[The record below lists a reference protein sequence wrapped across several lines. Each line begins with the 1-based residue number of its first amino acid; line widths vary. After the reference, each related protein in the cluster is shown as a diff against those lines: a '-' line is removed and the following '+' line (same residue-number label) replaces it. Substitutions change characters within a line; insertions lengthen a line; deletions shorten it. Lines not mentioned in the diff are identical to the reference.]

1 MVFEWDPDSMFL
13 NYAAAGAYINIG
25 GVNAENRAEVSLNEE
40 KIKKVLTKYAQ
51 LKDAFGIALESRS
64 SPIEGYSHIP

>member
-25 GVNAENRAEVSLNEE
+25 GVNAENRLRYLLMRKRLRRFLLSTL
-40 KIKKVLTKYAQ
+40 
-51 LKDAFGIALESRS
+51 S
-64 SPIEGYSHIP
+64 

>member
-25 GVNAENRAEVSLNEE
+25 GVNAENRAEVSL
-40 KIKKVLTKYAQ
+40 K
-51 LKDAFGIALESRS
+51 
-64 SPIEGYSHIP
+64 